1 MWTSL
6 RIASLGALA
15 QQRALDVASNNIAN
29 VNSVGF
35 KKQRADLADVP
46 PTDVAFDVGTEPGP
60 LTLGLA
66 ADGNGAV
73 AVGILTDMESGRATV
88 TGQPLDVMINGNG
101 FIPVITPGGRT
112 AFTRN
117 GALRLDDGGR
127 LVLGNG
133 SMLAPEIVIPTD
145 MKSVSITPDGS
156 IEVTTANGEMQVL
169 ARIELTRF
177 GNPEGLVRIG
187 DGLLVADPAAGVPI
201 SGFPGEDGLGRLSPG
216 TLESSNVDVGEE
228 LVRMIQAQRAY
239 QMNLRSLKAADEML
253 QAANNLQR

>member
-1 MWTSL
+1 L

-15 QQRALDVASNNIAN
+15 QQRALDVTSNNIAN

-46 PTDVAFDVGTEPGP
+46 PTDVSFGVGTEPGP

-73 AVGILTDMESGRATV
+73 VVGILTDMESGHATS
-88 TGQPLDVMINGNG
+88 TGQPLDFMINGDG
-101 FIPVITPGGRT
+101 FIPVVTPGGQS

-117 GALRLDDGGR
+117 GALRLDGDGR
-127 LVLGNG
+127 LVLANG
-133 SMLAPEIVIPTD
+133 SALVPEIVVPAD
-145 MKSVSITPDGS
+145 AKSVSIAPDGS
-156 IEVTTANGEMQVL
+156 IEVTAADGAMQVL

-187 DGLLVADPAAGVPI
+187 DGLLVADPAAGAAI
-201 SGFPGEDGLGRLSPG
+201 AGFPGEDGLGRLSPG
-216 TLESSNVDVGEE
+216 NLEASNVDIGEE